1 MENGTPSR
9 RARSTIAR
17 LLPILLIT
25 AAGVLVFVLGW
36 DRYLSF
42 EALSDNRERLLAWR
56 DSHFIVFCL
65 MFMLVY
71 AVVIALSVP
80 GGVWLTIAGGFVFGA
95 AVSTALVVVAATA
108 GACGIFLAARYA
120 FSKPL
125 RARMGPSIKRM
136 EDGFRD
142 NAFSYLLV
150 LRLIPIF
157 PFWLVNLVPA
167 FLGVPLRTYAAG
179 TFIGIVPGSFVYSLV
194 GSGLGA
200 VFDAGQKPDLNIIFQ
215 PQVLAPLIGLALLA
229 MLPVAYKHLRR
240 RRTVATNDAPFPP
253 PKGDDE

>member
-9 RARSTIAR
+9 PARSTIVR
-17 LLPILLIT
+17 FLPILLIT
-25 AAGVLVFVLGW
+25 VAGVLVFVLGW

-42 EALSDNRERLLAWR
+42 DALRDNRDRLLAWR
-56 DSHFIVFCL
+56 DSQYVVFCL
-65 MFMLVY
+65 LFMLVY

-95 AVSTALVVVAATA
+95 AQSTALVVVAATV
-108 GACGIFLAARYA
+108 GACAIFLAARHA
-120 FSKPL
+120 FAEPL
-125 RARMGPSIKRM
+125 RARMGPSITRM
-136 EDGFRD
+136 EDGFRE

-167 FLGVPLRTYAAG
+167 FLGVPLRTYAIG
-179 TFIGIVPGSFVYSLV
+179 TFIGIMPGSFVYSLL

-200 VFDAGQKPDLNIIFQ
+200 VFDSGRQPDLNIIFE
-215 PQVLAPLIGLALLA
+215 PQVLAPLVGLALLA

-240 RRTVATNDAPFPP
+240 RQSAGPGGSPLPP
-253 PKGDDE
+253 SEGDKK